1 MEIKGTFRVSASYSG
16 VEFVPGKRGSAML
29 GNGNGNGNAKSA
41 KRRRRR
47 IIWISIVS
55 LLVVGGGYGVTAA
68 LRPNHASDPCKL
80 ASVER
85 GDLARVVV
93 APGKIQPLCKVEVKS
108 KASGIV
114 KKLYVDYGDRVKP
127 GQILAELD
135 KVQLEAAVRAYS
147 ANLQAAV
154 ASWESAKATLERNK
168 VDAEGPD
175 VPFLKLNMERAQ
187 QMYKD
192 GVMSKSLVEDAEKNY
207 QLAPNK
213 QVSAQ
218 RNLAVS
224 KAEIAKCEAQVAQ
237 ARASLENAQEDL
249 RNSTIVS
256 PIDGLV
262 LSRDVNI
269 GDAVSSILVLGSQ
282 ATLIMTLGDVSEVYV
297 QGKVD
302 EADIGKVFLG
312 QPARIVVESFK
323 DKKFTGKVTKIS
335 PLGKE
340 KDNVTTFEVRV
351 SISNP
356 GGELKA
362 NMSANAEI
370 MLEEKKN
377 VLMIPEAALIYD
389 KERKAS
395 VEIPEAKA
403 DNGKKKLSVKL
414 GISNGVKTEILEG
427 IGEKQQVILQ

>member
-1 MEIKGTFRVSASYSG
+1 
-16 VEFVPGKRGSAML
+16 ML
-29 GNGNGNGNAKSA
+29 MSSNGNGLASGKNGR
-41 KRRRRR
+41 KRRRR
-47 IIWISIVS
+47 ILWSA
-55 LLVVGGGYGVTAA
+55 LVVLLLGGGAYGVKAA
-68 LRPNHASDPCKL
+68 LSPNHTIDPSKL
-80 ASVER
+80 
-85 GDLARVVV
+85 
-93 APGKIQPLCKVEVKS
+93 
-108 KASGIV
+108 V

-127 GQILAELD
+127 GQVLADLD
-135 KVQLEAAVRAYS
+135 KVQLEAVVRAAS
-147 ANLQAAV
+147 ANLQAAE
-154 ASWESAKATLERNK
+154 AALQSAKATLERNK

-175 VPFLKLNMERAQ
+175 VPFLKLNMERAE

-207 QLAPNK
+207 RLALNK
-213 QVSAQ
+213 QVSAE
-218 RNLAVS
+218 RNLLVS
-224 KAEIAKCEAQVAQ
+224 EAEIAKCDAQVAQ
-237 ARASLENAQEDL
+237 AKASLENAQEDL
-249 RNSTIVS
+249 RNSTIIS

-262 LSRDVNI
+262 LSRDVNV

-302 EADIGKVFLG
+302 EADIGKVYLD

-370 MLEEKKN
+370 LLEEKKN

-389 KERKAS
+389 KDRKAS
-395 VEIPEAKA
+395 VEIPDAKGE
-403 DNGKKKLSVKL
+403 NGKKKLSVKL

-427 IGEKQQVILQ
+427 LSEKQQVILQ

>member
-1 MEIKGTFRVSASYSG
+1 
-16 VEFVPGKRGSAML
+16 
-29 GNGNGNGNAKSA
+29 
-41 KRRRRR
+41 
-47 IIWISIVS
+47 
-55 LLVVGGGYGVTAA
+55 
-68 LRPNHASDPCKL
+68 
-80 ASVER
+80 
-85 GDLARVVV
+85 
-93 APGKIQPLCKVEVKS
+93 
-108 KASGIV
+108 
-114 KKLYVDYGDRVKP
+114 
-127 GQILAELD
+127 
-135 KVQLEAAVRAYS
+135 
-147 ANLQAAV
+147 LQAAE
-154 ASWESAKATLERNK
+154 AALESAKATLERNK

-175 VPFLKLNMERAQ
+175 VPFLKLNMERAE
-187 QMYKD
+187 QMFKD

-207 QLAPNK
+207 QLALNK

-224 KAEIAKCEAQVAQ
+224 QAEIAKAQ
-237 ARASLENAQEDL
+237 AQMAQAKASLENAQEDL

-262 LSRDVNI
+262 LSRDVNV

-302 EADIGKVFLG
+302 EADIGKVYLD

-370 MLEEKKN
+370 LLEEKKN

-395 VEIPEAKA
+395 VEIPDVKE

-427 IGEKQQVILQ
+427 LNEKQQVVLQ

>member
-1 MEIKGTFRVSASYSG
+1 MSS
-16 VEFVPGKRGSAML
+16 
-29 GNGNGNGNAKSA
+29 NGNALTNGKVA
-41 KRRRRR
+41 KKRRRRV
-47 IIWISIVS
+47 IIGSIVG
-55 LLVVGGGYGVTAA
+55 LVLVGAGCGVYAA
-68 LRPNHASDPCKL
+68 LRPNHVIDPSKL
-80 ASVER
+80 ATVEK

-93 APGKIQPLCKVEVKS
+93 ATGKIEPLSKVEVKS

-114 KKLYVDYGDRVKP
+114 KKLYVDYGDRVKQ
-127 GQILAELD
+127 GQVLADLD
-135 KVQLEAAVRAYS
+135 KIQLQASARAAQANYQAAQAARDS
-147 ANLQAAV
+147 ANAQ
-154 ASWESAKATLERNK
+154 LERNK

-175 VPFLKLNMERAQ
+175 VPFLKLNMERAE

-207 QLAPNK
+207 QMALNK
-213 QVSAQ
+213 QASAQ

-224 KAEIAKCEAQVAQ
+224 RAEIAKAEAQVAQ
-237 ARASLENAQEDL
+237 AKAALENAEEDL

-262 LSRDVNI
+262 LSRDVNV

-282 ATLIMTLGDVSEVYV
+282 ATLIMTLGDISEVYV

-302 EADIGKVFLG
+302 EADIGKVYLN

-323 DKKFTGKVTKIS
+323 DKKFTGKVTRIS
-335 PLGKE
+335 PYGKE

-362 NMSANAEI
+362 NMSANAEVI
-370 MLEEKKN
+370 LEEKKN
-377 VLMIPEAALIYD
+377 VLMVPEASLIYD
-389 KERKAS
+389 KDRNAS
-395 VEIPEAKA
+395 VELPDPHAENGRKKIP
-403 DNGKKKLSVKL
+403 VKL
-414 GISNGVKTEILEG
+414 GISNGVKTEIVSGLTER
-427 IGEKQQVILQ
+427 QQVVLQ

>member
-1 MEIKGTFRVSASYSG
+1 
-16 VEFVPGKRGSAML
+16 ML
-29 GNGNGNGNAKSA
+29 GNGNGNGKGA

-68 LRPNHASDPCKL
+68 LRPNHAIDPSKL
-80 ASVER
+80 ATIER

-93 APGKIQPLCKVEVKS
+93 ATGKIQPLSKVEIKS

-114 KKLYVDYGDRVKP
+114 KKLYVDYGDRVKA

-135 KVQLEAAVRAYS
+135 KVQLEANVREAQ
-147 ANLQAAV
+147 ANLQAAQ
-154 ASWESAKATLERNK
+154 AALEAANSTLERNK

-175 VPFLKLNMERAQ
+175 VPFLKSNMERAEN
-187 QMYKD
+187 MYKD
-192 GVMSKSLVEDAEKNY
+192 GLISKSLAEDAEKNY
-207 QLAPNK
+207 QLALNR
-213 QVSAQ
+213 QMSAQ
-218 RNLAVS
+218 RNIAVS
-224 KAEIAKCEAQVAQ
+224 RAEMAKAEAQVSQSKA
-237 ARASLENAQEDL
+237 ALERVEEDL

-262 LSRDVNI
+262 LSRDVNV

-282 ATLIMTLGDVSEVYV
+282 ATLLMTLGDVSEVYV
-297 QGKVD
+297 QGRVD
-302 EADIGKVFLG
+302 EADIGKVYLN

-323 DKKFTGKVTKIS
+323 EKKFVGKVTKIS

-351 SISNP
+351 SIQNST
-356 GGELKA
+356 GELKA

-370 MLEEKKN
+370 LLEEKKN
-377 VLMIPEAALIYD
+377 VLMAPEAAMIYD
-389 KERKAS
+389 KDRNAS
-395 VEIPEAKA
+395 IELPDAKA
-403 DNGKKKLSVKL
+403 QNGKRKVAVKL
-414 GISNGVKTEILEG
+414 GISNGVKTELLAGLSEG
-427 IGEKQQVILQ
+427 QQVILQ